1 MSELDMLN
9 LALLAFGAVI
19 FIIGYLSGLSYHR
32 YRSKVSQNRGE
43 AEVQKALTTK
53 FSSTQYHLLNN
64 ITIPIEDGT
73 TQIDHILVSTKGIFV
88 IETKHYSGWIF
99 GDPNSKQWMQVIYQV
114 KTRFQNPIHQ
124 NYLHVKAIQKLL
136 DFIPDGQ
143 IQSVVVFTGSAEF
156 KTPMPKNVFYLE
168 QLVEHLQAFQEDT
181 ISANRVEF
189 SVGRIE
195 CKRYTLTQMTDV
207 RHQAY
212 LDKKYGEF
220 AD

>member
-1 MSELDMLN
+1 MSELEILN
-9 LALLAFGAVI
+9 FALLGFGAVI
-19 FIIGYLSGLSYHR
+19 FVTGFLSGLYTNR
-32 YRSKVSQNRGE
+32 YRSKVSQNHGE
-43 AEVQKALTTK
+43 AEVQKKLTSK

-73 TQIDHILVSTKGIFV
+73 TQIDHILVSTRGVFV

-136 DFIPDGQ
+136 DFLPGDQ
-143 IQSVVVFTGSAEF
+143 IHSVVVFTGSAEF

-168 QLVEHLQAFQEDT
+168 QLVEHLQAFQEDA

-189 SVGRIE
+189 CVGRIE
-195 CKRYTLTQMTDV
+195 CKRYELTGLTDV